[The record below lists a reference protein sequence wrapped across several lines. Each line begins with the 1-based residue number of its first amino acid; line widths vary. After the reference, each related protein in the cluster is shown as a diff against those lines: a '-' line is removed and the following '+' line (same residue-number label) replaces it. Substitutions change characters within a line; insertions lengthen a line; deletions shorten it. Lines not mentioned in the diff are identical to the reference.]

1 MQEEERD
8 DAMTARELGI
18 LYKPDMHLAIR
29 EDRKTQTRRIIRP
42 GRSQSWLT
50 AESLG
55 KVVRMEPSTDGWWK
69 MAVSDGHIGSVR
81 SPYGVGD
88 LLYVKEAYASP
99 SKYIVAYRLGAECGA
114 WMDDGNGGRFFHL
127 HGLII
132 ESPDYSSACRERKFV
147 DTYGLAKYGG
157 VPRGEFPYRY
167 GWKSPLHMPKWAAR
181 TWLEVTGVRAERL
194 QDISEADAIAEGVAP
209 LFTAQ
214 ERASRPE
221 YDVDGYRNY
230 LWHGWVGKT
239 ITKKQADEWPHQY
252 SSYDTARGSYS
263 SLWESIN
270 GPGSWKSNPW
280 VWAIDFRRVER

>member
-1 MQEEERD
+1 M
-8 DAMTARELGI
+8 MPRELGI
-18 LYKPDMHLAIR
+18 LYKPYMHLAIR
-29 EDRKTQTRRIIRP
+29 EDRKTQTRRIIKP
-42 GRSQSWLT
+42 GHNQQWLT
-50 AESLG
+50 PEALG
-55 KVVRMEPSTDGWWK
+55 KVVRMEPSADGWWT
-69 MAVSDGHIGSVR
+69 MATSEGHIGSVR
-81 SPYGVGD
+81 SPYRVGD

-99 SKYIVAYRLGAECGA
+99 SKNIVAYKLGAECGA
-114 WMDDGNGGRFFHL
+114 WFDDGSGGRFFHY

-132 ESPDYSSACRERKFV
+132 ESPDYSSACQGRRFV
-147 DTYGLAKYGG
+147 DTCGLAKYGG

-167 GWKSPLHMPKWAAR
+167 GWKSPLRMPKWAAR

-194 QDISEADAIAEGVAP
+194 QDISEADAIAEGIAP

-221 YDVDGYRNY
+221 LDVDGYRNY

-239 ITKKQADEWPHQY
+239 ITQKQADAWPHQY

-270 GPGSWKSNPW
+270 GPGSWESNPW
-280 VWAIDFRRVER
+280 VWVYEFRRIER